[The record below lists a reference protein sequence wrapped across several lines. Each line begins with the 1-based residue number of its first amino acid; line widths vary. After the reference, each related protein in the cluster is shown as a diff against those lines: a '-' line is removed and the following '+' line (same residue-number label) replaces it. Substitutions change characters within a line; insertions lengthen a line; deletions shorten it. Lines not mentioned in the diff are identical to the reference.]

1 MPYLQSDIQIWLH
14 YVSNAKTSND
24 PINSQRTK
32 SSPALSFQMPFHS
45 DRRHSRE
52 KRQSLLPFHVDF
64 KWSFVLISPIISSS
78 SVCLWSNQTFNWE
91 SETSSQS
98 LYQTPAECIYFL
110 QGSWR
115 YKYKS
120 TGKLDGG
127 RENKKHRL
135 WEVKCLIA
143 TTKRVTLH
151 QHTASFKA
159 DSRGT
164 KNVCAS
170 VNVWTK
176 HLCSRPHARIIHLSA
191 NNSCALAGVTRAG
204 ADQQIWHKV
213 TVMLHMGPGVKRS

>member
-1 MPYLQSDIQIWLH
+1 MLAMPQLPTIQSIRKGPNQVPPSH
-14 YVSNAKTSND
+14 F
-24 PINSQRTK
+24 RC
-32 SSPALSFQMPFHS
+32 SFTQT
-45 DRRHSRE
+45 DVTVE
-52 KRQSLLPFHVDF
+52 KKRQSLLPFHVDF
-64 KWSFVLISPIISSS
+64 KWSFVLISPLISSS

-151 QHTASFKA
+151 QNTASFKA

-164 KNVCAS
+164 KNVWAS

-176 HLCSRPHARIIHLSA
+176 RLCSRPHARIIHLSE
-191 NNSCALAGVTRAG
+191 NMVVLWQELHELARTNRSGIKSLCCS
-204 ADQQIWHKV
+204 IW
-213 TVMLHMGPGVKRS
+213 GPA